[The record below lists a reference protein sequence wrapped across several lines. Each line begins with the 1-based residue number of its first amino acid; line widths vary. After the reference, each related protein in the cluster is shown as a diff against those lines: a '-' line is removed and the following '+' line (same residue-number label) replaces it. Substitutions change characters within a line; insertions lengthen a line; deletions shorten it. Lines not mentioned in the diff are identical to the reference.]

1 MRKIISIRI
10 DENLLTPLKEAG
22 VNISNFIN
30 NILYLEMKKKQI
42 FEEAV
47 KKAEAERL
55 KKDIIEE
62 IRVIGAINNIDNR
75 IREMSK
81 LEPMIQTL
89 LIKRNIKLLEEQRK
103 LIKSDDLKILIDKKI
118 KQLKNIGGN

>member
-47 KKAEAERL
+47 KKAEAER
-55 KKDIIEE
+55 
-62 IRVIGAINNIDNR
+62 
-75 IREMSK
+75 
-81 LEPMIQTL
+81 
-89 LIKRNIKLLEEQRK
+89 
-103 LIKSDDLKILIDKKI
+103 
-118 KQLKNIGGN
+118 

>member
-1 MRKIISIRI
+1 
-10 DENLLTPLKEAG
+10 
-22 VNISNFIN
+22 
-30 NILYLEMKKKQI
+30 
-42 FEEAV
+42 
-47 KKAEAERL
+47 
-55 KKDIIEE
+55 
-62 IRVIGAINNIDNR
+62 
-75 IREMSK
+75 MSK